1 MWIQITTWGT
11 TNNVITTNLSFEPH
25 LFSVVDN
32 IGFETQFYLVEG
44 WKSEKNINYFIYF
57 CFPPCVFGKEDGKSA
72 RDREYYSYA
81 FINRSR
87 MVEKFGC
94 YFFFSQ
100 LERKKKWTQVKS
112 SIYPH
117 FLFIPCLLQQN
128 NGITFFLPFPLHF
141 HPLPLGLLTLT
152 KHT

>member
-1 MWIQITTWGT
+1 MWIQIMTWGT

-25 LFSVVDN
+25 LFSIVDN
-32 IGFETQFYLVEG
+32 IGFGTQFYLVEG

-57 CFPPCVFGKEDGKSA
+57 CFPPCVFGKEDGKVQGI
-72 RDREYYSYA
+72 EN
-81 FINRSR
+81 ITL
-87 MVEKFGC
+87 MLLLIEVEWWKSLDAI
-94 YFFFSQ
+94 FFFSTWK
-100 LERKKKWTQVKS
+100 KKKWTQVKS

>member
-1 MWIQITTWGT
+1 MEKVQGIENITLMLLL
-11 TNNVITTNLSFEPH
+11 IE
-25 LFSVVDN
+25 
-32 IGFETQFYLVEG
+32 VEW
-44 WKSEKNINYFIYF
+44 WKSLDAI
-57 CFPPCVFGKEDGKSA
+57 
-72 RDREYYSYA
+72 
-81 FINRSR
+81 
-87 MVEKFGC
+87 
-94 YFFFSQ
+94 FFFSQ